1 MDSPYELQR
10 LVVVATFSTPW
21 EAQVA
26 QARLSAEGLHSLIA
40 DEHVIRMVAL
50 ANAVGGIRLKV
61 REKDAA
67 AAADVLRRLTPLPD
81 IYLVPQD
88 AVAGAGDDSD
98 DGDDG
103 SESSGGETGD
113 SDGGSNLGAI
123 DGGRSYGGAGNRG
136 GSDDGRSESGDGDR
150 RAPSGPLRA
159 VERMVA
165 AAGET
170 PLTAAASGA
179 GERGASTGAAGAGE
193 AAQAGGPGPWA
204 EGDGPLTCP
213 SCDSADL
220 EVERSSRLLLGVLPM
235 SRWGYRCGDCGILW
249 KPDEVEG
256 GRRLDAAILDSAAA
270 LAEAGGNEP
279 LITVAR
285 FGTPW
290 EAHLARTLLESEG
303 LRCCVLEERMPA
315 VHMLSAEPAAF
326 NRVEVRQ
333 ADAQR
338 AGEILARAYSYPT
351 LVAAPDADA
360 DLDPEPDG
368 SSSNR

>member
-67 AAADVLRRLTPLPD
+67 AAADVLRRLVPLPD

-88 AVAGAGDDSD
+88 AAAGAGG

-103 SESSGGETGD
+103 SD
-113 SDGGSNLGAI
+113 SDGGERGDTDDYGAS
-123 DGGRSYGGAGNRG
+123 DRG
-136 GSDDGRSESGDGDR
+136 E
-150 RAPSGPLRA
+150 PSRPLRP
-159 VERMVA
+159 VERTA
-165 AAGET
+165 AGTGET
-170 PLTAAASGA
+170 PLKAAAAGA
-179 GERGASTGAAGAGE
+179 GAATGAAGIGG
-193 AAQAGGPGPWA
+193 AAQDDEPGPWA

-213 SCDSADL
+213 ACDSADL

-235 SRWGYRCGDCGILW
+235 SRWGYRCGECGILW

-256 GRRLDAAILDSAAA
+256 GRRLDAAILDSDAVRPAAS
-270 LAEAGGNEP
+270 GNAP

-351 LVAAPDADA
+351 LVAAPEADAEA
-360 DLDPEPDG
+360 DLDPEPEVE
-368 SSSNR
+368 SK

>member
-67 AAADVLRRLTPLPD
+67 AAADVLRRLVPLPD

-88 AVAGAGDDSD
+88 AATGAGGDD
-98 DGDDG
+98 DDG
-103 SESSGGETGD
+103 SGRDSGPG
-113 SDGGSNLGAI
+113 
-123 DGGRSYGGAGNRG
+123 
-136 GSDDGRSESGDGDR
+136 ESGDDDDDGSAR
-150 RAPSGPLRA
+150 GAPSGPLRP
-159 VERMVA
+159 VEGLPA
-165 AAGET
+165 GAGET
-170 PLTAAASGA
+170 PLRASAASA
-179 GERGASTGAAGAGE
+179 ERGAATGAAGIGG
-193 AAQAGGPGPWA
+193 AAQDDEPGPWA

-213 SCDSADL
+213 ACGSADL

-235 SRWGYRCGDCGILW
+235 SRWGYRCGECGILW

-256 GRRLDAAILDSAAA
+256 GRRLDAAILDPAAA
-270 LAEAGGNEP
+270 LAKAGGNAP

-351 LVAAPDADA
+351 LVAAPEADA
-360 DLDPEPDG
+360 EADLAPEPEIE
-368 SSSNR
+368 SK

>member
-61 REKDAA
+61 REKDAV

-81 IYLVPQD
+81 IYLVAQD
-88 AVAGAGDDSD
+88 AATGAGDDDGESD
-98 DGDDG
+98 DG
-103 SESSGGETGD
+103 GGGNDSDD
-113 SDGGSNLGAI
+113 SDGG
-123 DGGRSYGGAGNRG
+123 D
-136 GSDDGRSESGDGDR
+136 SDDHGDSARG
-150 RAPSGPLRA
+150 APSGPLRA
-159 VERMVA
+159 VERMP
-165 AAGET
+165 AGAEET
-170 PLTAAASGA
+170 APTAAAASAGESGA
-179 GERGASTGAAGAGE
+179 VTGAART
-193 AAQAGGPGPWA
+193 GGPAQPGEPGTWP

-220 EVERSSRLLLGVLPM
+220 QVERSSRLLLGVLPM

-256 GRRLDAAILDSAAA
+256 GRRLDAALEGSAAA
-270 LAEAGGNEP
+270 LAEAAGNAT

-326 NRVEVRQ
+326 NRLEVRQ

-338 AGEILARAYSYPT
+338 AGEILTRAYSYPA

-360 DLDPEPDG
+360 DLDPEPEVE
-368 SSSNR
+368 SK